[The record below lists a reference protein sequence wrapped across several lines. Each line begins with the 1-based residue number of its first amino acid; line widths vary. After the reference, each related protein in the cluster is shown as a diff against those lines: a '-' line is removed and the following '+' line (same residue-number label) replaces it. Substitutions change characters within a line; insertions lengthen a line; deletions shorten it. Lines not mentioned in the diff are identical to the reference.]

1 MKFSSKF
8 LRYAFMFILATMML
22 SYCFSNII
30 EGATMRKGTV
40 KACSKYRA
48 SNCPKN
54 RCKMKCANK

>member
-8 LRYAFMFILATMML
+8 FMYAFMFILATMIL
-22 SYCFSNII
+22 SCCFSSIV
-30 EGATMRKGTV
+30 EGATMRNRGV

>member
-1 MKFSSKF
+1 
-8 LRYAFMFILATMML
+8 MFILATMML